1 MVIDIKRGTGVMRLV
16 GPQAFK
22 QIMVV
27 KLVRVRGVG
36 SSRILPGVFSGRNE
50 LGGW

>member
-1 MVIDIKRGTGVMRLV
+1 MMRLV

-22 QIMVV
+22 QLMVV
-27 KLVRVRGVG
+27 KLVRVRGGRG